1 MKFDG
6 ASPLVIALAK
16 EFIAAMQRINPS
28 WERAYWRF
36 VCAYDQYGSNA
47 SYIVSSGVTL
57 ISAMN
62 ESQLFDALNDL
73 GRQLWNSEGDPSRK
87 FCVCLL
93 VVSSD
98 FDYEIKFEQHDRSK
112 WRITKLDGRTG
123 IPEGL

>member
-1 MKFDG
+1 MNFDG
-6 ASPLVIALAK
+6 ASPVVIALAK

-36 VCAYDQYGSNA
+36 VCADDQYGSNA
-47 SYIVSSGVTL
+47 SYTVSSGVTL
-57 ISAMN
+57 ISALN
-62 ESQLFDALNDL
+62 EGQLFDDLNDL
-73 GRQLWNSEGDPSRK
+73 GRQLWNFESDPSRK

-98 FDYEIKFEQHDRSK
+98 FDYEIKFEQHDKNK
-112 WRITKLDGRTG
+112 WRITKLDGKSG

>member
-1 MKFDG
+1 MNFDG
-6 ASPLVIALAK
+6 ASPVVIALAK

-36 VCAYDQYGSNA
+36 VCSDDQYGSNA
-47 SYIVSSGVTL
+47 SYTVSSGVTL
-57 ISAMN
+57 ISALN
-62 ESQLFDALNDL
+62 EGQLFDDLNDL
-73 GRQLWNSEGDPSRK
+73 GRQLWNFERDPSRK

-98 FDYEIKFEQHDRSK
+98 FDYEIKFEQHDQNK
-112 WRITKLDGRTG
+112 WRITKLDGKSG